1 MGGAFKERRRAA
13 GGAAPA
19 RDVVV
24 GIDLGGT
31 SAKIGVVDRA
41 GAILARDRVPIDA
54 SAGFDEI
61 VGASAAALP
70 ASIAAAARGR
80 PAGIGIGAP
89 GFFDPR
95 SGTNVGGSENIP
107 GMRGR
112 SAAAR
117 LAEAIG
123 APAWADNAATC
134 AAAAELA
141 YGAGRGL
148 GSFLLV
154 TVGTGIGGGLVLG
167 GKVWRGVRGYAGEI
181 GHVSLDPD
189 GRPCPCGARGCLE
202 RYASG
207 PAIVRAWQDGA
218 GPRAGEAGTPLEV
231 ARLAAAGAP
240 AALAAFA
247 GAGRALGQALGG
259 VVNLLDID
267 AFRVGGG
274 VADAGEVLL
283 EPARRALREFAHPL
297 AAEGVRLVKAALGN
311 DAGLLGAAALA
322 WERLGA

>member
-1 MGGAFKERRRAA
+1 MSGLPLG
-13 GGAAPA
+13 

-24 GIDLGGT
+24 GVDLGGT
-31 SAKIGVVDRA
+31 AAKIGIVNRA
-41 GAILARDRVPIDA
+41 GAILARERVPIDA
-54 SAGFDEI
+54 RAGFDEI
-61 VGASAAALP
+61 VGAVAAGLAALV
-70 ASIAAAARGR
+70 AGGCDGR
-80 PAGIGIGAP
+80 PAGIGVGAP
-89 GFFDPR
+89 GFFDPH

-107 GMRGR
+107 GMQGR

-117 LAEAIG
+117 LAERLG
-123 APAWADNAATC
+123 APAWADNDATC
-134 AAAAELA
+134 AAAAELD

-148 GSFLLV
+148 AAFLLV

-167 GKVWRGVRGYAGEI
+167 GKVWRGVRGFAGEI
-181 GHVSLDPD
+181 GHVSLDPN

-202 RYASG
+202 QYASG
-207 PAIVRAWQDGA
+207 PAIVRAWEAGA
-218 GPRAGEAGTPLEV
+218 GPRAGDAGTPLEV
-231 ARLAAAGAP
+231 ARLAAAGVP
-240 AALAAFA
+240 AAIAAFA

-267 AFRVGGG
+267 TCLIGGG

-283 EPARRALREFAHPL
+283 EPARRALRDFAHPL
-297 AAEGVRLVKAALGN
+297 AAAGVRVVKAELGN